1 MNHPSRGSQVIPRPR
16 GRLPLFCT
24 WVMTAVILS
33 MAYLLMGHMQ
43 FCRQAAL
50 AALGLGLGAMLQGL
64 CLLPEECLH
73 HFVTR
78 YNGHLPYMLR
88 DCFRSTP
95 SLVLVVVVLVLW
107 AGFLPLKIEEYYTV
121 AVNCGFSLL
130 LKACGVLGP
139 APVEIQQICE
149 QQKMNVAHGLAWS
162 FYTGYLKLVLPSLQ
176 DAKIFRMAIR
186 SYEAGHRP
194 PERHTKPIKNEKPN
208 SLLPMPKERWL
219 ENSIKQYR
227 DQHNSNI
234 LRHRD
239 SWRLHILV
247 PLSAFIPDK
256 IEEADRNV
264 HFLHN
269 LPEIVIN
276 RAGVRNR
283 VYKHSMYEVLDHL
296 RQPHHCVVEYATPL
310 QTLYQMSQDSSAGL
324 SAEDRRQQ
332 VLLFCRTLQSILE
345 ESLECRNRYRLIIL
359 DDDQEAE
366 QDSHFLS
373 KEILKQLQQEEK
385 EEYSLAPPEEA
396 ALNANI
402 GPQVAFMSRAP
413 TLMISNDMSEND
425 LPSPLKEPV
434 ETTDLSYVLPWGR

>member
-1 MNHPSRGSQVIPRPR
+1 MNHLSRGSQLIPRPR

-24 WVMTAVILS
+24 WAMTAVILS

-43 FCRQAAL
+43 FCRQAVL

-78 YNGHLPYMLR
+78 YNGRLPYMLR
-88 DCFRSTP
+88 DCFRST
-95 SLVLVVVVLVLW
+95 STLVLVVVVLVLW
-107 AGFLPLKIEEYYTV
+107 AGFLPLKMEEYYTV

-162 FYTGYLKLVLPSLQ
+162 FYTGYLKLVLP
-176 DAKIFRMAIR
+176 R
-186 SYEAGHRP
+186 
-194 PERHTKPIKNEKPN
+194 
-208 SLLPMPKERWL
+208 L
-219 ENSIKQYR
+219 ENSINQYR
-227 DQHNSNI
+227 DQNNSNI
-234 LRHRD
+234 LRYRD

-269 LPEIVIN
+269 LPDIVIN

-332 VLLFCRTLQSILE
+332 VLLFCRTLKSILE

-413 TLMISNDMSEND
+413 TLMISNDMSNND

-434 ETTDLSYVLPWGR
+434 ETTDLSPVLAWGR